1 MIDGLRQPWRLRSS
15 LLIVLIDFGPGKLS
29 ELGSAIGRSIREFR
43 RNVRDETSGQ
53 RAAERARTPAVSFLR
68 WTLAR
73 LRRVPGFRVPG
84 R

>member
-15 LLIVLIDFGPGKLS
+15 LLSVLIDFGPGKFS
-29 ELGSAIGRSIREFR
+29 EMGSAIGRSIREFR
-43 RNVRDETSGQ
+43 QSVRDETSGQ
-53 RAAERARTPAVSFLR
+53 RAAERARAPETAFLR

-73 LRRVPGFRVPG
+73 LRRVPELRVPC

>member
-1 MIDGLRQPWRLRSS
+1 MIDGLRRSWRLRSS
-15 LLIVLIDFGPGKLS
+15 LLIVLIDFGPGTLS

-43 RNVRDETSGQ
+43 QSVRDETSGQ
-53 RAAERARTPAVSFLR
+53 RAAERARTPEMAFLR

-84 R
+84 Y

>member
-1 MIDGLRQPWRLRSS
+1 M
-15 LLIVLIDFGPGKLS
+15 LIVLIDFGPGKLS

-53 RAAERARTPAVSFLR
+53 RAAERARTPETAFLR

-73 LRRVPGFRVPG
+73 LRRVPGFRVPCH
-84 R
+84 